1 MAYGYYQMFLQ
12 RLLVLLL
19 LFTVFTAT
27 AHASEEDVVVFA
39 AASTSEAVS
48 ALGSAFEKRTG
59 FPVIASFAGSGTLAR
74 QIKEGAPADIF
85 ISANLP
91 WMDYLDQAELIQQGS
106 LATIASNNLILVA
119 PSEANLPSP
128 FQFEKFPAILGAGRL
143 AIGNPAHVPA
153 GTYAKASLQSL
164 NLWDKVKNNLVMLPN
179 VRAVLALVDG
189 GEAPFAIIYETDMR
203 LAKNIQLAAVFP
215 RDSHP
220 PISYAMAKIKGND
233 GHSTDL
239 FYKFVR
245 SEEGREILR
254 RYGFLAF
261 EN

>member
-1 MAYGYYQMFLQ
+1 M
-12 RLLVLLL
+12 VLILT
-19 LFTVFTAT
+19 FTSVSIVKA
-27 AHASEEDVVVFA
+27 AEEDVVVFA

-59 FPVIASFAGSGTLAR
+59 FTVIASFAGSGTLAR

-91 WMDYLDQAELIQQGS
+91 WVEFLDKSEFLEQGS
-106 LATIASNNLILVA
+106 LVRIASNNLILVA
-119 PSEANLPSP
+119 PKDAMLPDP
-128 FQFEKFPAILGAGRL
+128 FLFEKIPSLLGSGRL

-153 GTYAKASLQSL
+153 GAYAKASLQTL
-164 NLWDKVKNNLVMLPN
+164 NLWDKVKESLVMLPN
-179 VRAVLALVDG
+179 VRAVLALVER

-203 LAKNIQLAAVFP
+203 RAKNIQLAAVFP

-220 PISYAMAKIKGND
+220 PISYAMAKVKGND

-254 RYGFLAF
+254 QHGFLAF